1 MNPQRILIA
10 LAMSLSLIACGG
22 DDKLAPEDVCP
33 GPGGDAGKETQSNS
47 CDDFDD
53 TVCLEFGPS
62 EEDMTALIT
71 ALNTLDEERPTT
83 IVFGEGR
90 FEFSQGI
97 SVQTGVGLNI
107 VGQGIDKTILDF
119 AEASQ
124 AHGILYRGK
133 DFLVQDLTVTNTD
146 LDAIRVEDT
155 DGVVY
160 RRVKTT
166 WDAGALS
173 TNGAYGIY
181 PVKST
186 NVLIED
192 SIAENASDAG
202 LYVGQSRNVI
212 VRRNLVRANVAGLEI
227 ENTQF
232 ADVYHNLAEDNT
244 AGIVVFDLPGNPV
257 FGRDIL
263 LRENCIRENNRENF
277 APGGIVQEIPAGTG
291 TFALASRRV
300 EIRDNVYRDN
310 NLVTIALLSGL
321 AVDPRSAWAV
331 NKDDIIGKIDD
342 LGLEEDETNY
352 YNYRTEEIFI
362 HNNVVDNEPIV
373 RQNPPTQEL
382 GFMLDILY
390 DSRDTDH
397 VIYDGIEEGPEE
409 GLNPDDPSTATNH
422 HHICVDNQTT
432 ASLGVLGLKINDSG
446 SIIPPERV
454 LRFAAPGSFAPYD
467 CDGFS
472 GGALTVP
479 SEIPS
484 DYPE

>member
-1 MNPQRILIA
+1 MTIRRILIA
-10 LAMSLSLIACGG
+10 LAMSLSLIACGES
-22 DDKLAPEDVCP
+22 KLSPDEVCP
-33 GPGGDAGKETQSNS
+33 GPGGDAGKETFSNS
-47 CDDFDD
+47 CSDFEE
-53 TVCLEFGPS
+53 TSCLEFGAS
-62 EEDMTALIT
+62 EEDITALMT

-83 IVFGEGR
+83 IVLAEGR
-90 FEFSQGI
+90 FQMGQGI
-97 SVQTGVGLNI
+97 TVQAGVGLNI

-119 AEASQ
+119 SGAGQ
-124 AHGILYRGK
+124 AHGILYKGK

-146 LDAIRVEDT
+146 LDGIRVEDT

-160 RRVKTT
+160 RRIKTT

-186 NVLIED
+186 NVLVED

-227 ENTQF
+227 ENTQY

-263 LRENCIRENNRENF
+263 FRENCIRENNRENF

-300 EIRDNVYRDN
+300 EIRDNVYRN
-310 NLVTIALLSGL
+310 NDLVTIALLSGL
-321 AVDPRSAWAV
+321 DVDPRSAWAV
-331 NKDDIIGKIDD
+331 SKDDVIGKIDD
-342 LGLEEDETNY
+342 LGLEEDDDYY

-362 HNNVVDNEPIV
+362 HNNTVENDPIV
-373 RQNPPTQEL
+373 REETPSQQL
-382 GFMLDILY
+382 GLMLHVLY
-390 DSRDTDH
+390 DSRNTDH
-397 VIYDGIEEGPEE
+397 VIYDGTEETV
-409 GLNPDDPSTATNH
+409 NPADPSTATNK

-432 ASLGVLGLKINDSG
+432 ESLGVLGLRLTDAG
-446 SIIPPERV
+446 GIIPPTEA
-454 LRFAAPGSFAPYD
+454 LRFAAPGSFAPFD
-467 CDGFS
+467 CDGFTE
-472 GGALTVP
+472 GNIVVP
-479 SEIPS
+479 TEIPS
-484 DYPE
+484 DFPQ

>member
-1 MNPQRILIA
+1 MKIRRILIA
-10 LAMSLSLIACGG
+10 LAMGASLIACGESER
-22 DDKLAPEDVCP
+22 KLSPEEVCP
-33 GPGGDAGKETQSNS
+33 GPGADAGKETHSNS
-47 CDDFDD
+47 CSDFKD
-53 TVCLEFGPS
+53 TICLEFGPS
-62 EEDMTALIT
+62 EEEVDALFT
-71 ALNTLDEERPTT
+71 ALNTLDEEKPTT
-83 IVFGEGR
+83 IVLGEGR
-90 FEFSQGI
+90 FELSQGI
-97 SVQTGVGLNI
+97 NVQAGVGLNI

-119 AEASQ
+119 AEAGQ
-124 AHGILYRGK
+124 VHGILYKGK

-166 WDAGALS
+166 WDAGPLS

-277 APGGIVQEIPAGTG
+277 APGGIVQEIPPGTG

-321 AVDPRSAWAV
+321 DVDPREKWAV
-331 NKDDIIGKIDD
+331 KKEDVIGKIDD
-342 LGLEEDETNY
+342 LNLEEDENNY
-352 YNYRTEEIFI
+352 YNYRTEEIFV
-362 HNNVVDNEPIV
+362 HNNTVENESIV
-373 RQNPPTQEL
+373 REEPPSQEL
-382 GFMLDILY
+382 GLMLHLLY
-390 DSRDTDH
+390 DSGETDH
-397 VIYDGIEEGPEE
+397 VIYDGTEEELDYIE
-409 GLNPDDPSTATNH
+409 PSKSSNKH
-422 HHICVDNQTT
+422 RICVDNQTT
-432 ASLGVLGLKINDSG
+432 ASLGVLGIRISESG
-446 SIIPPERV
+446 SVIPPSDV
-454 LRFAAPGSFAPYD
+454 ARFLAPNSFAPYD
-467 CDGFS
+467 CDGFT
-472 GGALTVP
+472 GGALVVP
-479 SEIPS
+479 SKIPS
-484 DYPE
+484 DFPN